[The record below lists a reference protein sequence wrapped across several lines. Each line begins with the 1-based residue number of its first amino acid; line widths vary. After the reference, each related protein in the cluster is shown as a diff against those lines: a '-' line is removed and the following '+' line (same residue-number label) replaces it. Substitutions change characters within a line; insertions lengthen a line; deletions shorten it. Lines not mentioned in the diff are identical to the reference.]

1 MKMPVGVFAVA
12 ALGGCVSL
20 PPVQLRSAP
29 TPTAAQIA
37 QTREAQTRV
46 IAVPIAAVFPK
57 AIETLFD
64 NGYVVSAAD
73 GPLGFIAFS
82 QQWTDPTQSGA
93 NISEQGSLLF
103 TAAGPQATQVRVM
116 LTGGWQRLEGHGRWS
131 AFHGLWDGGRRAT
144 GGRHGRIQK
153 AFGSH
158 GDRIDVFATVGGR
171 AA

>member
-103 TAAGPQATQVRVM
+103 SAAGPQATQVRVM
-116 LTGGWQRLEGHGRWS
+116 LTGGWQRLE
-131 AFHGLWDGGRRAT
+131 AT
-144 GGRHGRIQK
+144 GGGPRFTDYGM
-153 AFGSH
+153 
-158 GDRIDVFATVGGR
+158 VGGVQQVAGMDEYKKLLDLMETGLTSSR
-171 AA
+171 P